1 MNKKTFA
8 ILAVLILAILN
19 FNLAFAEELPPS
31 VTGDDS
37 SATTTETTPELG
49 SEPSSTEVGPTESST
64 EDTGVKATEMV
75 ETSTEAT
82 TEATSTTEEANDT
95 KAFKDFDD
103 VSVEHPYYNAII
115 ILRYQGLLQGY
126 DDNTFRPEQPLN
138 RVEALKLVFEVAKIE
153 MTNGIA
159 AASFTDTEEMSW
171 YSGYLNKAVYLE
183 IVNGYA
189 DGSFKPSQSVN
200 LVEFLKML
208 LLAQKADVAD
218 AVLAQI
224 PYADVM
230 PGQWYSKYVNY
241 AKIKDLL
248 KADESNRIFP
258 GQPLTRGRAADIIY
272 RFKNLKSLDI
282 ETSSTT
288 TKNSGSTSDDSSII
302 PVKDFALYVS
312 NGWGFAIQYPKYWFY
327 SSFIEKVDPTDIAAY
342 GFGPDDLSTNDPLV
356 TLELLPNNEN
366 YSANLIYNGFSYAQ
380 EASTD
385 GKVHLITK
393 IEGSSRIYRIIGPEA
408 QKENMLNMLS
418 SLTADIE
425 GLESNNPAAVEEAT
439 ETSET
444 TTEVTE
450 ETETTTET
458 TETTSELPPETP

>member
-8 ILAVLILAILN
+8 IPAVLILAILN
-19 FNLAFAEELPPS
+19 FNLVFAEELPPS
-31 VTGDDS
+31 MTGEDS
-37 SATTTETTPELG
+37 TNT
-49 SEPSSTEVGPTESST
+49 
-64 EDTGVKATEMV
+64 
-75 ETSTEAT
+75 T
-82 TEATSTTEEANDT
+82 TEATPEVISEPTATEAGPTNSTTEESGVTATEIVETTTEPTTEKTDSEAA
-95 KAFKDFDD
+95 KSFRDFDD
-103 VSVEHPYYNAII
+103 VSVDHPYYNAII
-115 ILRYQGLLQGY
+115 ILRYQELLQGY
-126 DDNTFRPEQPLN
+126 EDNTFRPEQPLN
-138 RVEALKLVFEVAKIE
+138 RVEALKLVFEVAKIQT
-153 MTNGIA
+153 TNGIA

-208 LLAQKADVAD
+208 LLAQKADINNAQ
-218 AVLAQI
+218 LAQI

-241 AKIKDLL
+241 AKIKNLL
-248 KADESNRIFP
+248 DTDSENRIFP
-258 GQPLTRGRAADIIY
+258 DQPLTRGRAADIIY

-282 ETSSTT
+282 EGSSATD
-288 TKNSGSTSDDSSII
+288 NSGGSTSDNSSII

-327 SSFIEKVDPTDIAAY
+327 SSFVEKVDPADIAVY

-356 TLELLPNNEN
+356 TLELLPNDEN
-366 YSANLIYNGFSYAQ
+366 YSANLLYNGFSYAQ
-380 EASTD
+380 EAGTD
-385 GKVHLITK
+385 ELMHLITK
-393 IEGSSRIYRIIGPEA
+393 IEGSSRIYRINGPES

-425 GLESNNPAAVEEAT
+425 GLESNNPAEAEDTT
-439 ETSET
+439 E

-450 ETETTTET
+450 ETMETTTET
-458 TETTSELPPETP
+458 PAEETETS